1 MTAAYHSM
9 TGRGS
14 NDSKAEPWCRLAK
27 QKLRTIAE
35 VFAEGGCGSLVAGV
49 ITNLQQT
56 KTLAMSRAIGTIYM
70 RRTPD
75 KWAPTMW

>member
-1 MTAAYHSM
+1 MAAAYHSM

-14 NDSKAEPWCRLAK
+14 NNSKAEPRYWLEK
-27 QKLRTIAE
+27 QKLRTIAA

-56 KTLAMSRAIGTIYM
+56 KTLAMSRAIGAIYAANS
-70 RRTPD
+70 R
-75 KWAPTMW
+75 